1 MLKHVTA
8 IKGKSE
14 NDVWKLLITAFCR
27 FDTSLCYTVYLTRS
41 AHSSCHF
48 PPSVSRLL
56 TSALALLLLS
66 VFKSSHLLLPHLFC
80 LLYFYQDDFNA
91 RYFEVK
97 WNYILFCLS
106 CFHFHIAGSFFLL
119 PQFRFMFLAVPEVLF
134 CF

>member
-27 FDTSLCYTVYLTRS
+27 FDTSLCYTVYLGPQ
-41 AHSSCHF
+41 F
-48 PPSVSRLL
+48 LSVSRLL

-80 LLYFYQDDFNA
+80 LLFFYQDYFNA

-97 WNYILFCLS
+97 WYYFLFCLS
-106 CFHFHIAGSFFLL
+106 CFHFHITRSFFLL